1 MGDRGG
7 SDIGGGAGE
16 RGGAPRGA
24 ARPGGGDVQSRRAP
38 CVYMLGR
45 VGVKGIKKPVRVRR
59 PGRVVTLH
67 PVMSIFVDLPA
78 TQRGSHMSRNV
89 EVVAEVVEASV
100 SRPCAGLED
109 LAAEMVRGL
118 LERHEYATFAEVEM
132 ESDYFLERRN
142 PSGKSTIES
151 YGLIAR
157 AVARR
162 GPVPLVRKSIG
173 VRVTGMTACP
183 CAQETVRRLMAKRA
197 GERRGEG
204 TAPSLLTHNQRNLTT
219 LIMEVPESFS
229 VEADDLIQI
238 VESSQSSPTYEI
250 LKRPDEGRIVLN
262 SHLNPKFVEDVVREI
277 LERVVRKYRE
287 LPDETAV
294 TVHTESQ
301 ESIHKHDAVAERV
314 ATLGELRRAMRRGA
328 GRGRAPL
335 RPNFQIRP
343 ENRPFYYR
351 WSA

>member
-1 MGDRGG
+1 M
-7 SDIGGGAGE
+7 GE
-16 RGGAPRGA
+16 RGGGARGA
-24 ARPGGGDVQSRRAP
+24 RAGARGRVARRAAGAGESDVQSRRTP
-38 CVYMLGR
+38 RGYMLGR

-67 PVMSIFVDLPA
+67 PVMSVFVDLPA

-118 LERHEYATFAEVEM
+118 LRRHDYATFAEVEM

-142 PSGKSTIES
+142 PSGKSTMES
-151 YGLIAR
+151 YGLVAR
-157 AVARR
+157 AVAHR
-162 GPVPLVRKSIG
+162 GAVPLVRKSIG
-173 VRVTGMTACP
+173 VKVTGMTACP
-183 CAQETVRRLMAKRA
+183 CAQETVRRLMARRSGGRRA
-197 GERRGEG
+197 RAS
-204 TAPSLLTHNQRNLTT
+204 APSLLTHNQRNLTT

-229 VEADDLIQI
+229 VEADDLIEI

-277 LERVVRKYRE
+277 LEKVVVRYRE

-314 ATLGELRRAMRRGA
+314 TTLGELRRAMPPA
-328 GRGRAPL
+328 PGRGRSCP
-335 RPNFQIRP
+335 
-343 ENRPFYYR
+343 
-351 WSA
+351 